1 MKKSRKGDIRFPL
14 AMESSEIQT
23 HRRRNLAQTIVLIT
37 GMTLLL
43 GALGWLLG
51 GPAAVIWAVA
61 VGLITLVIGTRTS
74 AGLLLRLYRARPIP
88 PEAAQQLH
96 AIVDEVA
103 RRAGLTTS
111 PSLFLIP
118 SRMMQAFSCE
128 LRGGPAIAITNGL
141 LRGMT
146 AREIAAVV
154 AHEVSHIAH
163 RDLRIMMLA
172 DLATKL
178 TRMFAFVGTIM
189 VLVMLPLMMVGY
201 TGLPWGSL
209 ILLIFAPSLSALMQL
224 ALSRTREFDADL
236 GAARLTGDPTAMAKA
251 LVKLER
257 FQGGAWEQV
266 LLPGYRLPEPSL
278 LRSHPETDQRV
289 RRLCELPHGTLLES
303 LKRSFPLS
311 RPAPVMVIRGPRWRR
326 SGFWY

>member
-1 MKKSRKGDIRFPL
+1 LKKFRKGDSLFPPATDSPEIR
-14 AMESSEIQT
+14 AHQ
-23 HRRRNLAQTIVLIT
+23 RRNLAQTIVLT
-37 GMTLLL
+37 AGMTLLL

-51 GPAAVIWAVA
+51 GPVSVIWAVI
-61 VGLITLVIGTRTS
+61 VGLTALAIGTRAS

-88 PEAAQQLH
+88 RDAAPQLH

-103 RRAGLTTS
+103 ERAGLVTS

-118 SRMMQAFSCE
+118 SRMMQAFSSQ
-128 LRGGPAIAITNGL
+128 LRDGPAIAVTDGL

-146 AREIAAVV
+146 AHEIAAVI
-154 AHEVSHIAH
+154 AHETSHIAH

-172 DLATKL
+172 DLTTKL
-178 TRMFAFVGTIM
+178 TRTFAFVGTIM
-189 VLVMLPLMMVGY
+189 VIVMLPMMMAGY
-201 TGLPWGSL
+201 SGLPWGSL
-209 ILLIFAPSLSALMQL
+209 ILLIFAPSLSTLMQL

-236 GAARLTGDPTAMAKA
+236 SAARLTGDPTAMAKA

-278 LRSHPETDQRV
+278 LRSHPETDERV
-289 RRLCELPHGTLLES
+289 RRLCELPQGAP
-303 LKRSFPLS
+303 LKCLTRLFPPS
-311 RPAPVMVIRGPRWRR
+311 PHAPVTVIGGPRWRR
-326 SGFWY
+326 TGFWY